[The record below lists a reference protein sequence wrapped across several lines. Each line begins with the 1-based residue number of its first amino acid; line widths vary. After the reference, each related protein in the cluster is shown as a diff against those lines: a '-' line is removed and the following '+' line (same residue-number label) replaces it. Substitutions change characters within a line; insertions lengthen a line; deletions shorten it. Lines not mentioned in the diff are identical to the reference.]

1 MNDQELI
8 PDANG
13 GPADA
18 AAGDISPLR
27 RNERAM
33 TPPNTETAVRETNRS
48 GHRRIKR
55 SIALAV
61 SAVVLIGAAAALIV
75 TRPWAPATGPS
86 VQSVRYLGLYE
97 PDAPASYTGI
107 DDFAQA
113 IGRQPNIVS
122 YYNPWLEPFQ
132 AGFARSAASRGA
144 MTLVQ
149 LDPTNVSL
157 AKIAA
162 GQYDAYLRS
171 YASAIKDFGGNVILS
186 FGHEMNGYWY
196 SWGNLST
203 RPSVFVA
210 AWRHVVTL
218 FRAAGAG
225 NATWLWAVNVTDQT
239 TEIPNPAP
247 WWPGGSYVNWVGID
261 GYYDSPLASF
271 AQVFGP
277 TIVDVRS
284 LTKDPIFIS
293 ETGVRP
299 AAGQQAKIVDLF
311 AGIRAYGLLGFLWF
325 DENYSG
331 NDWRISASQAFAAF
345 RQQAKAFFRPPQS

>member
-1 MNDQELI
+1 
-8 PDANG
+8 
-13 GPADA
+13 
-18 AAGDISPLR
+18 
-27 RNERAM
+27 M
-33 TPPNTETAVRETNRS
+33 TSPNTETATRETNRPR
-48 GHRRIKR
+48 HRRIKR

-61 SAVVLIGAAAALIV
+61 SAVVLIGAAAAIIV
-75 TRPWAPATGPS
+75 TRLWAPTTGPS

-97 PDAPASYTGI
+97 SDAPASYTGI
-107 DDFAQA
+107 NQFAQA
-113 IGRQPNIVS
+113 IGRQPNIAS

-132 AGFARSAASRGA
+132 ASFARSAARHGA

-149 LDPTNVSL
+149 MDPTNVPL

-162 GQYDAYLRS
+162 GQYDAYLHS
-171 YASAIKDFGGNVILS
+171 YATAIKDFGGHVILS

-203 RPSVFVA
+203 QPAVFVA

-225 NATWLWAVNVTDQT
+225 NVTWLWAVNVTDQT
-239 TEIPNPAP
+239 TEIPDPAP

-293 ETGVRP
+293 ETGVKP

-331 NDWRISASQAFAAF
+331 DDWRISSSQAFAAF
-345 RQQAKAFFRPPQS
+345 RQQTKAFFKPPRS

>member
-1 MNDQELI
+1 MNDQELM
-8 PDANG
+8 PYANG
-13 GPADA
+13 GPADTTA
-18 AAGDISPLR
+18 PDTSPLR
-27 RNERAM
+27 RIERDVTA
-33 TPPNTETAVRETNRS
+33 PNTETAIRRANRP
-48 GHRRIKR
+48 GRRRIKR
-55 SIALAV
+55 FITLAV
-61 SAVVLIGAAAALIV
+61 GAVVLIGAAAAFIV
-75 TRPWAPATGPS
+75 TRPWAPATGPP

-97 PDAPASYTGI
+97 PGAPASYTGI
-107 DDFAQA
+107 DQFAQA

-122 YYNPWLEPFQ
+122 YYNPWLKPFQ

-171 YASAIKDFGGNVILS
+171 YATATEDFGGQVIMS

-203 RPSVFVA
+203 SPAVFVA

-225 NATWLWAVNVTDQT
+225 NVTWLWAVNVTDHT
-239 TEIPNPAP
+239 AEIPDPAR
-247 WWPGGSYVNWVGID
+247 WWPGGSYVSWVGID
-261 GYYDSPLASF
+261 GYYDSPSSSF

-293 ETGVRP
+293 ETGVKP
-299 AAGQQAKIVDLF
+299 AAGQQAKIADLF

-331 NDWRISASQAFAAF
+331 ADWRISTSSAFAAF
-345 RQQAKAFFRPPQS
+345 RQQAKAFFRPQS

>member
-18 AAGDISPLR
+18 LARDTSPLR

-33 TPPNTETAVRETNRS
+33 TPPNTETAVRETNRP

-107 DDFAQA
+107 DHFAQA

-122 YYNPWLEPFQ
+122 YYNPWLKPFQ

-157 AKIAA
+157 AEIAA

-171 YASAIKDFGGNVILS
+171 YATAIKDFGGDVILS

-196 SWGNLST
+196 SWGNQST

-218 FRAAGAG
+218 FRAVGAG

-239 TEIPNPAP
+239 AEIPNPTR
-247 WWPGGSYVNWVGID
+247 WWPGGSYVSWVGID
-261 GYYDSPLASF
+261 GYYDSPSASF

-331 NDWRISASQAFAAF
+331 NDWRISGSRAFAAF

>member
-1 MNDQELI
+1 
-8 PDANG
+8 
-13 GPADA
+13 
-18 AAGDISPLR
+18 
-27 RNERAM
+27 M
-33 TPPNTETAVRETNRS
+33 TPPNTETAVREANRS

-61 SAVVLIGAAAALIV
+61 SAVVLIGAAAALIA
-75 TRPWAPATGPS
+75 TRPWAPARGPS

-107 DDFAQA
+107 DHFAQA

-122 YYNPWLEPFQ
+122 YYNPWLKPFQ

-171 YASAIKDFGGNVILS
+171 YATAIKDFGANVILS

-239 TEIPNPAP
+239 NEIPNPAL
-247 WWPGGSYVNWVGID
+247 WWPGGSYVSWVGID

-299 AAGQQAKIVDLF
+299 AAGQQGKIVDLF

-331 NDWRISASQAFAAF
+331 NDWRISGSQAFAAF

>member
-1 MNDQELI
+1 M
-8 PDANG
+8 
-13 GPADA
+13 
-18 AAGDISPLR
+18 
-27 RNERAM
+27 
-33 TPPNTETAVRETNRS
+33 
-48 GHRRIKR
+48 
-55 SIALAV
+55 
-61 SAVVLIGAAAALIV
+61 
-75 TRPWAPATGPS
+75 
-86 VQSVRYLGLYE
+86 
-97 PDAPASYTGI
+97 
-107 DDFAQA
+107 
-113 IGRQPNIVS
+113 S
-122 YYNPWLEPFQ
+122 YYNPWLKPFQ
-132 AGFARSAASRGA
+132 AGFARSAAGRGA

-149 LDPTNVSL
+149 MDPTNVPL

-171 YASAIKDFGGNVILS
+171 YATAIKDFGGHVILS

-203 RPSVFVA
+203 QPAVFVA

-225 NATWLWAVNVTDQT
+225 NVTWLWAVNVTDQT

-261 GYYDSPLASF
+261 GYYDSPLARF

-293 ETGVRP
+293 ETGVKP
-299 AAGQQAKIVDLF
+299 AAGHRQRSSTFLPASGPMACSDSYGSTRITVATIGVFQARRPLPHSGSRPKRSSSRRKVN
-311 AGIRAYGLLGFLWF
+311 AGLAASRPRLLPSRSCRDRVSHGPVAALETSPAASHR
-325 DENYSG
+325 DAVL
-331 NDWRISASQAFAAF
+331 RSAPRRRS
-345 RQQAKAFFRPPQS
+345 RRLKH